1 MIKKKLKAKSIAGNT
16 VLYFF
21 VACILIFSLFP
32 IWWIANISLKTVD
45 EALMIPPKLIYK
57 PTLKNYREVLFGVT
71 RADNEGRWVPTTK
84 DFPKQVATSAIVSFS
99 ATLIALLAG
108 VPAAYAL
115 SKFRFKQKQSISF
128 FILSTRFLPPIVVVI
143 PLFVAFRQLHLMD
156 TKLGLIILYT
166 FISLSL
172 VIWMMKGFF
181 DEIPYELIESARVD
195 GCGHFGALVKIAIPI
210 TAQGIAATSILV
222 LIALWNEFLFAVLF
236 TSRNARTVT
245 QGVMGYVTVREVAWS
260 NMAAAGILITIPVLI
275 FTILTQKKLVQG
287 LTAGAV
293 KG

>member
-1 MIKKKLKAKSIAGNT
+1 MNNIRSFAGNT
-16 VLYFF
+16 IFYIV
-21 VACILIFSLFP
+21 VAVILVFSLFP
-32 IWWIANISLKTVD
+32 IWWIVNISLKTRE
-45 EALMIPPKLIYK
+45 EALVVPPKLLFE
-57 PTLKNYREVLFGVT
+57 PTAKNYQEVIFGVK
-71 RADNEGRWVPTTK
+71 REDNEGRWVPTTK
-84 DFPKQVATSAIVSFS
+84 DFLKQARNSAIISVS
-99 ATLIALLAG
+99 ATFIALLAG
-108 VPAAYAL
+108 IPAAYAL
-115 SKFRFKQKQSISF
+115 SKFKFKRKKQISF

-143 PLFVAFRQLHLMD
+143 PLFVAFRQLRLMD

-195 GCGHFGALVKIAIPI
+195 GCGHFGAMLKIGVPV
-210 TAQGIAATSILV
+210 TMQGIVATSILV
-222 LIALWNEFLFAVLF
+222 LINLWNEFLFSVLF
-236 TSRNARTVT
+236 TSKNARTVT

-260 NMAAAGILITIPVLI
+260 NMAAAGILITIPVLV
-275 FTILTQKKLVQG
+275 FTIITQKKLVQG